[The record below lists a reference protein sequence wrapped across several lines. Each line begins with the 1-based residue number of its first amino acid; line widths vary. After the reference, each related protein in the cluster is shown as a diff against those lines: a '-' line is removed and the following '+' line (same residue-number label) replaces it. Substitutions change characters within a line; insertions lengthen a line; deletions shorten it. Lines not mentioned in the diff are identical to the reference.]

1 MQGRNPLDQHAEP
14 FSESESS
21 LAARAAWL
29 HHVGRLTQSEVAAR
43 LNVPNVKA
51 HRLIAR
57 AGREGMVRVF
67 VDGEIAH
74 CLQLEQQLCRT
85 YGLSVCEVA
94 PNVDD
99 EPLPLR
105 SLGVIGARYL
115 RLACER
121 GEDQVIGLG
130 HGRTL
135 AACVQHLP
143 RIDVNKLRFVSLLG
157 GFTRRFA
164 ANPFDVINRIVERTG
179 AEAYV
184 LPVPFCLNSA
194 EDRAVLM
201 AQRGIDEVFALARSS
216 TLRFVGIGTVD
227 GSGASLGASGM
238 IEPQEFDDVASAG
251 GRGEILGHF
260 FDLRGRR
267 VETELSGRLASLS
280 FEDLG
285 SGKLVAVA
293 GGDAKPDAIR
303 AVLSS
308 GLLHGLLTDERTA
321 ATLVGPRPGS

>member
-1 MQGRNPLDQHAEP
+1 MTQRAEP
-14 FSESESS
+14 NTLAEGESS

-29 HHVGRLTQSEVAAR
+29 HHVGRLTQSEVATR

-67 VDGEIAH
+67 VEGEIAH
-74 CLQLEQQLCRT
+74 CVQLEQQLCRA
-85 YGLSVCEVA
+85 YGLGFCEVA
-94 PNVDD
+94 PDLDD

-105 SLGVIGARYL
+105 SLGVLGARYL
-115 RLACER
+115 RLACEK
-121 GEDQVIGLG
+121 GEDPVIGLG

-135 AACVQHLP
+135 AACVDYLP
-143 RIDVNKLRFVSLLG
+143 RIDVGRLRFVSLLG

-164 ANPFDVINRIVERTG
+164 ANPFDVINRIAERTG

-184 LPVPFCLNSA
+184 LPVPFCLNTA

-216 TLRFVGIGTVD
+216 TLRFAGIGIVD
-227 GSGASLGASGM
+227 GNGASLATSGM
-238 IEPQEFDDVASAG
+238 IEPHEFDEVARAG
-251 GRGEILGHF
+251 GRGELLGHF
-260 FDLRGRR
+260 FDPRGRR
-267 VETELSGRLASLS
+267 VETELSGRLASLDYG
-280 FEDLG
+280 DLK

-293 GGDAKPDAIR
+293 GGRSKPEAIR
-303 AVLSS
+303 AVLAS

-321 ATLVGPRPGS
+321 AAVLGPQPGT

>member
-1 MQGRNPLDQHAEP
+1 MTRALEQGDFTEDD
-14 FSESESS
+14 SS

-29 HHVGRLTQSEVAAR
+29 HHVGRLTQSEVATR
-43 LNVPNVKA
+43 LNVPNAKA

-67 VDGEIAH
+67 IDGEIAH
-74 CLQLEQQLCRT
+74 CVKLEQQLCRA
-85 YGLSVCEVA
+85 YGLGFCEVA

-99 EPLPLR
+99 EALPLR
-105 SLGVIGARYL
+105 SLGVLGARTL
-115 RLACER
+115 RLAFEK
-121 GEDQVIGLG
+121 GADPVIGLG

-135 AACVQHLP
+135 AACIAHLP
-143 RIDVNKLRFVSLLG
+143 RVDAGKVKFVSLLG

-164 ANPFDVINRIVERTG
+164 ATPFDVIHRIVERTG

-201 AQRGIDEVFALARSS
+201 AQRGIDEVFALARSA

-227 GSGASLGASGM
+227 GQDASLATSGM
-238 IEPQEFDDVASAG
+238 IEPQEFEEVARAG
-251 GRGEILGHF
+251 GCGELLGHF
-260 FDLRGRR
+260 FDAGGRR
-267 VETELSGRLASLS
+267 VETELSGRLASLP
-280 FEDLG
+280 FEDLNG
-285 SGKLVAVA
+285 GKLIAVA
-293 GGDAKPDAIR
+293 GGSAKPAAMR

-321 ATLVGPRPGS
+321 SALLGPQNE

>member
-1 MQGRNPLDQHAEP
+1 MTRAAEP
-14 FSESESS
+14 NLFTEDESS

-29 HHVGRLTQSEVAAR
+29 HHVGRLTQSEVATR

-67 VDGEIAH
+67 IDGEIAQ
-74 CLQLEQQLCRT
+74 CMQLEQQLCRA
-85 YGLSVCEVA
+85 YGLGFCEVA

-105 SLGVIGARYL
+105 SLGVLGARYL
-115 RLACER
+115 RLACEK
-121 GEDQVIGLG
+121 GEDAVIGLG

-135 AACVQHLP
+135 AACIAHLP
-143 RIDVNKLRFVSLLG
+143 RIDVRKVRFVSLLG

-201 AQRGIDEVFALARSS
+201 AQRGIDAVFALARGS
-216 TLRFVGIGTVD
+216 TLRFAGIGIVD
-227 GSGASLGASGM
+227 GSGASLATSGM
-238 IEPQEFDDVASAG
+238 IEPQEFDEVARAG

-260 FDLRGRR
+260 FDSRGRR
-267 VETELSGRLASLS
+267 VETELSGRLASLAY
-280 FEDLG
+280 EDLNG
-285 SGKLVAVA
+285 GKLVAVA
-293 GGDAKPDAIR
+293 GGSAKPAAIR

-321 ATLVGPRPGS
+321 AALVGPKSGG

>member
-1 MQGRNPLDQHAEP
+1 
-14 FSESESS
+14 
-21 LAARAAWL
+21 
-29 HHVGRLTQSEVAAR
+29 
-43 LNVPNVKA
+43 
-51 HRLIAR
+51 
-57 AGREGMVRVF
+57 MVRVF
-67 VDGEIAH
+67 VDGEIAR
-74 CLQLEQQLCRT
+74 CVQLEQQLSRA
-85 YGLSVCEVA
+85 YGLEFCEVA

-105 SLGVIGARYL
+105 SLGVLGARYL
-115 RLACER
+115 RLACEK
-121 GEDQVIGLG
+121 GADPVIGLG

-135 AACVQHLP
+135 AACVAHLP
-143 RIDVNKLRFVSLLG
+143 RIDVKKVRFVSLLG

-201 AQRGIDEVFALARSS
+201 AQRGIDVVFALARSS
-216 TLRFVGIGTVD
+216 TLRFVGIGIVD
-227 GSGASLGASGM
+227 GNGASLATSGM
-238 IEPQEFDDVASAG
+238 IEPQEFDEVARAG
-251 GRGEILGHF
+251 GKGEILGHF
-260 FDLRGRR
+260 FDPRGRR

-280 FEDLG
+280 FEDLQ
-285 SGKLVAVA
+285 SGKLVAIA
-293 GGDAKPDAIR
+293 GGRAKPEAIR

-321 ATLVGPRPGS
+321 AALVGPKSGG